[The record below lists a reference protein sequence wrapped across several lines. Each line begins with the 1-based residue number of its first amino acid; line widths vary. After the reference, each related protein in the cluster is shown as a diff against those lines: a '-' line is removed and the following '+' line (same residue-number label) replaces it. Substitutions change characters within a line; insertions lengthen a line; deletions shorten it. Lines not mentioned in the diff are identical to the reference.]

1 MNRLGT
7 LFAHWHESNR
17 LLYAFV
23 TVGTIAVIGLLFGLL
38 GGWIARKIGID
49 TSRLNHS

>member
-1 MNRLGT
+1 MNWLAT
-7 LFAHWHESNR
+7 VFAQWHESNR

-38 GGWIARKIGID
+38 GSWIARKLGLD